1 MARSSMLVASNAL
14 GIGAASFA
22 SGAGFGYGKREMG
35 LGNGNG
41 IWGSETETWRAK
53 I

>member
-1 MARSSMLVASNAL
+1 MLIACSIKGSKTNSFILGASNAL

-22 SGAGFGYGKREMG
+22 SE
-35 LGNGNG
+35 
-41 IWGSETETWRAK
+41 RAK